1 MSDTHHTANTASDI
15 RIEDSWKTRLAAQ
28 FTADHMAALS
38 QFLRAEKAA
47 GKRIYPPGG
56 QIFRAFDLTPFE
68 QVKVVILGQDP
79 YHGPGQA
86 HGLSFSV
93 GPGVAPP
100 PSLQNIYKELAGDLG
115 IAHPGHGNL
124 ESWARQGV
132 LLLNSCLT
140 VEDGR
145 AGSHQGK
152 GWERFTDAVI
162 AALNQEHKGLAFI
175 LWGRKA
181 QDKGASID
189 RDRHLV
195 ITSVHPSPLSAH
207 NGFFG
212 SRPFSRTHDY
222 LAAQG
227 ESPIDWQPA

>member
-28 FTADHMAALS
+28 FAADHMAALS

-181 QDKGASID
+181 QDKGAGID

-212 SRPFSRTHDY
+212 SRPFSRTNDY

-227 ESPIDWQPA
+227 KSPIDWQAA